1 MPPIVCSP
9 ESPLRACLADLDA
22 AARSLS
28 TVLVLGESGSGKE
41 LCARRVHEQSPRREG
56 PFVALNCAAL
66 PLSLLES
73 ELFGHEKGA
82 FTGAHAQRAGRFE
95 AAHGGTLFLDEIGE
109 LPLPAQASLLRVLQE
124 RRFVRV
130 GGWEEIEVDVRL
142 VAATHRDL
150 WAMVEAGQFR
160 QDLFFRLHV
169 LPIQVPPLRERRMD
183 IPLLATELC
192 ERIAQRCG
200 LELPALPANT
210 LRELSHHDWPG
221 NIRELENVLER
232 WMVLGANP
240 KRLPALLEEARS
252 RSRRRSADPDAS
264 AREALVQALERNGGH
279 RARTAAELGI
289 TRRALSYRL
298 VRYGLCPTDSSQAA

>member
-1 MPPIVCSP
+1 MPAIVCAP
-9 ESPLRACLADLDA
+9 ASPLRACLEDLDA
-22 AARSLS
+22 AARSPS
-28 TVLVLGESGSGKE
+28 TVLLLGESGSGKE
-41 LCARRVHEQSPRREG
+41 LCARRVHERSPRANAA
-56 PFVALNCAAL
+56 FVALNCAAL

-82 FTGAHAQRAGRFE
+82 FTGAHAQRTGRFE

-130 GGWEEIEVDVRL
+130 GGWEEIGTDVRL

-150 WAMVEAGQFR
+150 WAMVEAGTFR

-169 LPIQVPPLRERRMD
+169 LPVRIPALRERPQD
-183 IPLLATELC
+183 IPPLARALAERLALRLERPVPALAPDLLAELA
-192 ERIAQRCG
+192 R
-200 LELPALPANT
+200 
-210 LRELSHHDWPG
+210 HDWPG
-221 NIRELENVLER
+221 NVRELENVLER
-232 WMVLGANP
+232 WMVLGAAP
-240 KRLPALLEEARS
+240 GRLAALLEEARG
-252 RSRRRSADPDAS
+252 RSRRRAPDPDAA
-264 AREALVQALERNGGH
+264 ARRELEVALERNGGH

-298 VRYGLCPTDSSQAA
+298 LRLGLTEGERRAA